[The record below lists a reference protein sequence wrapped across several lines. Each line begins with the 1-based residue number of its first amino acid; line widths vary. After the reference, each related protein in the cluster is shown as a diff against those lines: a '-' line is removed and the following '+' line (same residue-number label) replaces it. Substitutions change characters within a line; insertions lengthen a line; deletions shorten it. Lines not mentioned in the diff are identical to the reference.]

1 MKRISNFK
9 ELKEFV
15 NSLSDEQLNTQVTFL
30 DNQDEFYGVRLIG
43 YIEDEDD
50 VLDKGHPYLQIDNNL
65 SK

>member
-1 MKRISNFK
+1 MKKITTYK

-30 DNQDEFYGVRLIG
+30 DNQDEFYGVRLTG
-43 YIEDEDD
+43 YIVDEDD
-50 VLDKGHPYLQIDNNL
+50 VLDKGHPYLKSDFEI